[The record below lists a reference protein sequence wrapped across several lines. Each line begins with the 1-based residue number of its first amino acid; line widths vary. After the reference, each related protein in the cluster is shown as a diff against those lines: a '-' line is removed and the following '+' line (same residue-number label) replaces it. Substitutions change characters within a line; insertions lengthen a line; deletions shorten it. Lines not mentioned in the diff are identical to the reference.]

1 MTKIVPRPVLPSSGN
16 AQRPDG
22 LDGGDHRKR
31 AGRATSASLDAM
43 QPELVRAI
51 QAAYEAAASP
61 AAWPEALEAAASVA
75 GGSAGILLFGL
86 SPGELTPLATCGLDE
101 LSPTLLTGSVAA
113 SLLRLGGSP
122 PGVLV
127 TSELPSAPSGRDGE
141 DALAALG
148 AGGRFGVAVG
158 ACLLSEEGA
167 FAALWLLRPPGE
179 QFDSSA
185 LEGLRVIMPHLTR
198 AMSVHLRV
206 EQAERR
212 AAEARDAFDRVALGA
227 VLVDE
232 GAKPIL
238 ANRAAHRIAA
248 QQDGFVIASDGLR
261 GATPADTHVL
271 QRAVADVARGGAGT
285 GLGLRLSRASSSR
298 PYEVMV
304 VPVSRG
310 RRWLARRRHTAVVFI
325 SDSGLSLVSP
335 TGLVHDLYGL
345 TPAETRLTL
354 LLLGGQTLRE
364 AMAVLG
370 VSRNTAHTQLAKI
383 FHKTGT
389 NSQAELVRILLHGPG
404 AVRLPGD
411 SSDSYPPVEGEP

>member
-1 MTKIVPRPVLPSSGN
+1 M
-16 AQRPDG
+16 QRG
-22 LDGGDHRKR
+22 VV
-31 AGRATSASLDAM
+31 T
-43 QPELVRAI
+43 AI
-51 QAAYEAAASP
+51 QAVYEAVASP
-61 AAWPEALEAAASVA
+61 AAWPEALTAAASVA
-75 GGSAGILLFGL
+75 GASAGILLFG
-86 SPGELTPLATCGLDE
+86 PGAGELAPLATCGLDE
-101 LSPTLLTGSVAA
+101 LDPTLLAGSVAA
-113 SLLRLGGSP
+113 ALLRLGGSP

-141 DALAALG
+141 DALVALG

-167 FAALWLLRPPGE
+167 FAALWLLRPPRE
-179 QFDSSA
+179 RFDSAS
-185 LEGLRVIMPHLTR
+185 LDNLRELVPHLVS

-232 GAKPIL
+232 GARPIL

-271 QRAVADVARGGAGT
+271 QRAVADVARGGTGT

-345 TPAETRLTL
+345 TPAETRLAV
-354 LLLGGQTLRE
+354 LLLGGQTMRE

-370 VSRNTAHTQLAKI
+370 VSRNTAHTQLASI
-383 FHKTGT
+383 FRKTGT
-389 NSQAELVRILLHGPG
+389 NSQAELVRVLLRGPG

>member
-1 MTKIVPRPVLPSSGN
+1 MTKTAPRPVLPSSGN
-16 AQRPDG
+16 ARHPDG
-22 LDGGDHRKR
+22 LGAGNHRKR
-31 AGRATSASLDAM
+31 GRRKASASLDAM
-43 QPELVRAI
+43 QRGVVTAI
-51 QAAYEAAASP
+51 QAVYEAVASP

-86 SPGELTPLATCGLDE
+86 SPGELSPLATCGLDE
-101 LSPTLLTGSVAA
+101 VNPSLLAGSVAGA
-113 SLLRLGGSP
+113 LLRLGGSP
-122 PGVLV
+122 PGDLV
-127 TSELPSAPSGRDGE
+127 TSELPSAPLGRDE
-141 DALAALG
+141 EAALVALG

-167 FAALWLLRPPGE
+167 FAALWLLRPPE
-179 QFDSSA
+179 ERFDSA
-185 LEGLRVIMPHLTR
+185 NLEGLREIMPHLTR

-232 GAKPIL
+232 GARPIL

-248 QQDGFVIASDGLR
+248 QQDGFVIATDGLR

-271 QRAVADVARGGAGT
+271 QHTIEEVARGGAGT
-285 GLGLRLSRASSSR
+285 GLGLRLSRVSTSR

-325 SDSGLSLVSP
+325 SDSGLSFVSP
-335 TGLVHDLYGL
+335 AQLVHDLYGL

-370 VSRNTAHTQLAKI
+370 VSRNTAHSQLASV
-383 FHKTGT
+383 FRKTGT
-389 NSQAELVRILLHGPG
+389 NSQAELVRVLLRGPG

>member
-1 MTKIVPRPVLPSSGN
+1 MTKTAPPPVLPSRRKAPHPGGLSGGN
-16 AQRPDG
+16 
-22 LDGGDHRKR
+22 HRDR
-31 AGRATSASLDAM
+31 VGRKGSAPLDAM
-43 QPELVRAI
+43 QREVVTAI
-51 QAAYEAAASP
+51 QAVYEAVASP
-61 AAWPEALEAAASVA
+61 SAWSEALTATATVA
-75 GGSAGILLFGL
+75 GASAGILLFGL
-86 SPGELTPLATCGLDE
+86 SPGELAPLATCGLEE
-101 LSPTLLTGSVAA
+101 LEPTLLAGSVAA
-113 SLLRLGGSP
+113 ALLRLGGGP
-122 PGVLV
+122 PGALV
-127 TSELPSAPSGRDGE
+127 TSNLPNTPSGRNGE

-148 AGGRFGVAVG
+148 AGGRFGAAAG

-167 FAALWLLRPPGE
+167 LAALWLLRRPGE
-179 QFDSSA
+179 RFDSA
-185 LEGLRVIMPHLTR
+185 NLEGLREIMPHLTR
-198 AMSVHLRV
+198 AINIHLRV

-227 VLVDE
+227 VLVDD
-232 GAKPIL
+232 GARPIL

-261 GATPADTHVL
+261 GATSAETRVL
-271 QRAVADVARGGAGT
+271 QRAVADVARGGTRT

-310 RRWLARRRHTAVVFI
+310 KGWLTRRRHTAVVFI
-325 SDSGLSLVSP
+325 SDSGLSFVSP
-335 TGLVHDLYGL
+335 AQLVHDLYGL

-354 LLLGGQTLRE
+354 LLLGGQTLPE

-370 VSRNTAHTQLAKI
+370 VSRNTAHSQLASI

-389 NSQAELVRILLHGPG
+389 NSQSELVRILLRGPG

>member
-1 MTKIVPRPVLPSSGN
+1 MHSRRS
-16 AQRPDG
+16 
-22 LDGGDHRKR
+22 
-31 AGRATSASLDAM
+31 
-43 QPELVRAI
+43 
-51 QAAYEAAASP
+51 
-61 AAWPEALEAAASVA
+61 
-75 GGSAGILLFGL
+75 
-86 SPGELTPLATCGLDE
+86 
-101 LSPTLLTGSVAA
+101 
-113 SLLRLGGSP
+113 
-122 PGVLV
+122 
-127 TSELPSAPSGRDGE
+127 
-141 DALAALG
+141 

-179 QFDSSA
+179 RFDSSN
-185 LEGLRVIMPHLTR
+185 LESLREIMPHLTR

-232 GAKPIL
+232 GARPIL

-261 GATPADTHVL
+261 GAAADTL
-271 QRAVADVARGGAGT
+271 AAARRRQWPWRHRT
-285 GLGLRLSRASSSR
+285 GLGLRLSRISSAR

-310 RRWLARRRHTAVVFI
+310 RRWLTRRRHTAVVFI

-335 TGLVHDLYGL
+335 TRLVHDLYGL
-345 TPAETRLTL
+345 TPAETRLAL

-370 VSRNTAHTQLAKI
+370 VSRNTAHSQLASI